1 MATAPTRQPENA
13 RPCFAC
19 LRAAAISSLAIHL
32 MAFREILM
40 KVYAALL
47 GALVLGVTMSSVTTP
62 ALALGGCGPN
72 AHRNG
77 AGICVPGGQNEDWC
91 IRKTGHPAT
100 RMPNGTLRCL

>member
-1 MATAPTRQPENA
+1 
-13 RPCFAC
+13 
-19 LRAAAISSLAIHL
+19 

-40 KVYAALL
+40 KVYAALI
-47 GALVLGVTMSSVTTP
+47 GALVLGVTLSSVTTP

-100 RMPNGTLRCL
+100 RMPNGTMRCL